1 MSMRSMRRSRQGLAA
16 AVIAV
21 LLIGG
26 TPAQAD
32 LTNSRHRRVTI
43 TFSYRLD
50 AAGADSTGSQT
61 SCALRLPRRADGIE
75 VLRAAV
81 RADCIRSFRTVTRYG
96 RELLHCINRTCAEAT
111 RSPGVVPDTRWQ
123 VAWTGGNDSYRRSGL
138 EGYAASAGDWFGC
151 ELVLVN

>member
-1 MSMRSMRRSRQGLAA
+1 MRSMRRSRQGLAA

-32 LTNSRHRRVTI
+32 LTNSRHRLVTI

-50 AAGADSTGSQT
+50 AADGADSTESQT
-61 SCALRLPRRADGIE
+61 SCALRLPRRANGIE

-81 RADCIRSFRTVTRYG
+81 KADCIRSFSTVTSHG
-96 RELLHCINRTCAEAT
+96 RELLHCINRICADAT
-111 RSPGVVPDTRWQ
+111 GSRGVVPDTRWQ
-123 VAWTGGNDSYRRSGL
+123 VAWTGGNGSYRRSGL

-151 ELVLVN
+151 KLVLVN